1 MKFAKGF
8 TLIELM
14 VGIAVMG
21 IMLTIAVPSFSEW
34 VVKMRVDN
42 EISSMHR
49 LILTARNS
57 AVNSGLP
64 VIVCPLDGK
73 DCTDTWSNQVSA
85 FIDANDNDQ
94 YDVAT
99 DTIIRVKD
107 AVNTGDNLEYPSDSL
122 IYRPT
127 GRAGN
132 TGTFVYCPKGHSDKN
147 RSITTSTFGR
157 AYASS
162 DTDGDGKDEKRDG
175 SEPSC

>member
-21 IMLTIAVPSFSEW
+21 IMLTIAIPSFSEW

-49 LILTARNS
+49 MILTARNS

-64 VIVCPLDGK
+64 VVVCPLDGE
-73 DCTDTWSNQVSA
+73 DCTDTWSNQISV
-85 FIDANDNDQ
+85 FIDANNNDK
-94 YDVAT
+94 YDSAT
-99 DTIIRVKD
+99 DTIVRVKD
-107 AVNTGDNLEYPSDSL
+107 AIKAGDKFEYPRTSL
-122 IYRPT
+122 VYRPT

-132 TGTFVYCPKGHSDKN
+132 IGTFVYCPKGHSDKN
-147 RSITTSTFGR
+147 RSITTSSFGR
-157 AYASS
+157 AYVSP
-162 DTDGDGKDEKRDG
+162 DTDG
-175 SEPSC
+175 SCKS